1 MEVKEKEEA
10 LKEST
15 ELMEMYAGNYHP
27 LCVRY
32 RIITFV
38 IMQQF
43 LHFQFDIKKT
53 AVKVDQERQWKE
65 DLKIIKSKF
74 SFWYLGK
81 LAKAEKRL
89 NEEVIA
95 K

>member
-43 LHFQFDIKKT
+43 LHFQFDIKKLLS
-53 AVKVDQERQWKE
+53 R
-65 DLKIIKSKF
+65 LIKKDN
-74 SFWYLGK
+74 
-81 LAKAEKRL
+81 EK
-89 NEEVIA
+89 
-95 K
+95 KT